1 MIPFSTLMRLK
12 KRVETLKNALKTII
26 IVKTMNFLLME
37 INYIPQKYYFCNG

>member
-1 MIPFSTLMRLK
+1 MRLK
-12 KRVETLKNALKTII
+12 KRVETLKNALQTII

>member
-12 KRVETLKNALKTII
+12 KSVETLKNALKTII

-37 INYIPQKYYFCNG
+37 INYIPQK

>member
-26 IVKTMNFLLME
+26 IVKTMNFFLME
-37 INYIPQKYYFCNG
+37 INYIPQK

>member
-1 MIPFSTLMRLK
+1 MRLK

-37 INYIPQKYYFCNG
+37 INYISQK